1 MGVPLYPCD
10 LTMLVLGRGRAEQ
23 ARTLSTVASLYSGE
37 SKSWMYRKV
46 AIIGAILVGLHA
58 AEILLFGTSPTGSVI
73 ANTLQLIAC
82 GLATAMACRASLR
95 ARGLGRPFWSVVAL
109 GLATWGVAN
118 LGWMYYE
125 NLLHQT
131 VPPLSLVRILFD
143 TQGVFF
149 AIALFLD
156 KEKDSPRFDVETLL
170 DCVQIAIVFFSGFF
184 GLYYVQVL
192 NGGPTATTDAFMVWS
207 YQVINVS
214 LVVLSAIVALLV
226 RTKRLRALYG
236 GLAAFLAFNAA
247 LAGIADYMQSV
258 HNVQTGTWY
267 DLGWTVPFLACAIWA
282 AWWQEPAQSTQEIA
296 IAKRKSLGA
305 LAFRNVML
313 GVAPLIVLSVVA
325 QLGTEWRRMGSLLL
339 GISVLCYAAR
349 LAVSQYREA
358 RSAEVVRRDTLAM
371 DSAMDGMAIVS
382 ADGKYTYVNEAYA
395 QLIGHPNPKSMIG
408 QYWVEVHS
416 SADVKMAKNEIREK
430 LFRDGRW
437 FGPVTIRRNGVPV
450 PTEISITKLPDGGF
464 VTIGRDVSERH
475 RAERFRQD
483 AETKYQ
489 TLIEQVAAVSY
500 IAELGMDGQW
510 LYVSPQVETMFGFA
524 ADEWLA
530 ESRQWTKHIHP
541 EDHKLV
547 EIAEEASKRGE
558 RFQAEYRIVRKDGR
572 VIWVS
577 DTAAVVP
584 GSDAHPLMEG
594 IIVDI
599 TDKKQLEGQLQQSRR
614 MEAVGRLAG
623 GIAHDFNNL
632 LTIIKGYTELAL
644 IRAKGM
650 PELRSDVERIED
662 ASERAAGLVRQL
674 LAFSRR
680 QVMQPKVLD
689 LNGIVVGL
697 DKLLRR
703 LMDEDIEMVTVAD
716 QAVGA
721 IKADPGQI
729 EQVIMNLVVNAR
741 DAMPNGG
748 KLIVETANVELD
760 ASYARDH
767 ASEKPGKYVMLA
779 VSDSGI
785 GMTAETVAHIFE
797 PFYTTKEN
805 GRGTGLGLSTV
816 YGIVKQSGGY
826 IWVYSELNHGT
837 TFKVYLPRVDEA
849 VESAAGGSGV
859 AKSSEPAKEVS
870 GRETILLVEDEPELR
885 ELTRTV
891 LAARGYNV
899 IEAMSAE
906 GAERLAS
913 DSSGDGKIHLLLT
926 DVIMPG
932 VSGREL
938 AKRVT
943 ARQPSVRVLY
953 MSGYTY
959 NVIAE
964 NGTLERGV
972 AFLQK
977 PFTPSALVEKVREVL
992 DMVVSGR

>member
-1 MGVPLYPCD
+1 
-10 LTMLVLGRGRAEQ
+10 
-23 ARTLSTVASLYSGE
+23 
-37 SKSWMYRKV
+37 MYRKI
-46 AIIGAILVGLHA
+46 AIIGAILVAAHA
-58 AEILLFGTSPTGSVI
+58 AEILLLGTSPTGSIV

-82 GLATAMACRASLR
+82 GLAAAMACRASQR
-95 ARGLGRPFWSVVAL
+95 GRGLARPFWSLVAL
-109 GLATWGVAN
+109 ALATWGIAN
-118 LGWMYYE
+118 IGWMYYE
-125 NLLHQT
+125 NLRHQT
-131 VPPLSLVRILFD
+131 IPPLSVVRILFD

-156 KEKDSPRFDVETLL
+156 KEKDSPRFDAETLL
-170 DCVQIAIVFFSGFF
+170 DSVQIAIVFFSGFF
-184 GLYYVQVL
+184 GLYYVQIL
-192 NGGPTATTDAFMVWS
+192 SGGSNATTDAFMTWS
-207 YQVINVS
+207 YQVINVC
-214 LVVLSAIVALLV
+214 LVVLSGIVALMM

-236 GLAAFLAFNAA
+236 GLTIFLTINAVF
-247 LAGIADYMQSV
+247 AGVADYVQSV
-258 HNVQTGTWY
+258 RNVQTGTWY
-267 DLGWTVPFLACAIWA
+267 DLGWTIPFLLCAVWA
-282 AWWQEPAQSTQEIA
+282 AWWQEPVQSTQEIA

-305 LAFRNVML
+305 LVFRNVML

-325 QLGTEWRRMGSLLL
+325 QLGTEWRRMGLLLL
-339 GISVLCYAAR
+339 GVSVLCYAAR
-349 LAVSQYREA
+349 LAVSQYHEA
-358 RSAEVVRRDTLAM
+358 YSAEMIRRDTLAM
-371 DSAMDGMAIVS
+371 DSAVDGMAIVS
-382 ADGKYTYVNEAYA
+382 REGKYTYVNEAYA
-395 QLIGHPNPKSMIG
+395 RLIGHPSAKSMIG
-408 QYWVEVHS
+408 QFWVEMHS
-416 SADVKMAKNEIREK
+416 QSDVKMAEKEIRDG
-430 LFRDGRW
+430 LMRDGKW
-437 FGPVTIRRNGVPV
+437 FGPVTIRRNGVRV
-450 PTEISITKLPDGGF
+450 PTEISITMLPDGGV
-464 VTIGRDVSERH
+464 VTIGRDVSERQ
-475 RAERFRQD
+475 RVERSRQE

-489 TLIEQVAAVSY
+489 TLIEQVAAISY
-500 IAELGMDGQW
+500 IAEMGMDGQW
-510 LYVSPQVETMFGFA
+510 LYVSPQVEAMFGFT

-530 ESRQWTKHIHP
+530 NSRQWTKHIHP
-541 EDHKLV
+541 EDHKIV
-547 EIAEEASKRGE
+547 EVAEEASKRGDK
-558 RFQAEYRIVRKDGR
+558 FQAEYRIVRKDGR
-572 VIWVS
+572 TIWVS

-584 GSDAHPLMEG
+584 GSDSHPLMEG
-594 IIVDI
+594 IIIDI

-632 LTIIKGYTELAL
+632 LTVIKGYTELAL
-644 IRAKGM
+644 IRAKGL

-662 ASERAAGLVRQL
+662 AAERAAGLVRQL

-703 LMDEDIEMVTVAD
+703 LMDEDIEMMTVAND
-716 QAVGA
+716 GIGA

-748 KLIVETANVELD
+748 RLVVETASAELD

-767 ASEKPGKYVMLA
+767 ASVKPGKYVMLA
-779 VSDSGI
+779 VSDNGI
-785 GMTAETVAHIFE
+785 GMSADTVAHIFE

-837 TFKVYLPRVDEA
+837 TFKVYLPRVEEA
-849 VESAAGGSGV
+849 LDSDAGPGAVDVGSAKAAVKAAS
-859 AKSSEPAKEVS
+859 APAKELS

-885 ELTRTV
+885 ELTRNV
-891 LAARGYNV
+891 LSARGYNV

-906 GAERLAS
+906 GAERLATDAS
-913 DSSGDGKIHLLLT
+913 VTGKIHLLLT

-938 AKRVT
+938 AKRVL
-943 ARQPSVRVLY
+943 AKQPSVRVLY

-977 PFTPSALVEKVREVL
+977 PFTPSGLVEKVREVL
-992 DMVVSGR
+992 DMAVAR

>member
-1 MGVPLYPCD
+1 
-10 LTMLVLGRGRAEQ
+10 
-23 ARTLSTVASLYSGE
+23 
-37 SKSWMYRKV
+37 
-46 AIIGAILVGLHA
+46 
-58 AEILLFGTSPTGSVI
+58 
-73 ANTLQLIAC
+73 
-82 GLATAMACRASLR
+82 
-95 ARGLGRPFWSVVAL
+95 
-109 GLATWGVAN
+109 
-118 LGWMYYE
+118 
-125 NLLHQT
+125 
-131 VPPLSLVRILFD
+131 
-143 TQGVFF
+143 
-149 AIALFLD
+149 
-156 KEKDSPRFDVETLL
+156 
-170 DCVQIAIVFFSGFF
+170 
-184 GLYYVQVL
+184 
-192 NGGPTATTDAFMVWS
+192 
-207 YQVINVS
+207 
-214 LVVLSAIVALLV
+214 
-226 RTKRLRALYG
+226 
-236 GLAAFLAFNAA
+236 
-247 LAGIADYMQSV
+247 
-258 HNVQTGTWY
+258 
-267 DLGWTVPFLACAIWA
+267 
-282 AWWQEPAQSTQEIA
+282 
-296 IAKRKSLGA
+296 
-305 LAFRNVML
+305 
-313 GVAPLIVLSVVA
+313 
-325 QLGTEWRRMGSLLL
+325 
-339 GISVLCYAAR
+339 
-349 LAVSQYREA
+349 
-358 RSAEVVRRDTLAM
+358 
-371 DSAMDGMAIVS
+371 
-382 ADGKYTYVNEAYA
+382 
-395 QLIGHPNPKSMIG
+395 
-408 QYWVEVHS
+408 
-416 SADVKMAKNEIREK
+416 VKMAQNEIREK

-524 ADEWLA
+524 ADEWLVD
-530 ESRQWTKHIHP
+530 SRQWTKHIHP
-541 EDHKLV
+541 EDQKIV

-644 IRAKGM
+644 IRAKGL

-662 ASERAAGLVRQL
+662 AAERAAGLVRQL

-760 ASYARDH
+760 AIYARDH
-767 ASEKPGKYVMLA
+767 ASVKPGKYVMLA
-779 VSDSGI
+779 VSDTGI
-785 GMTAETVAHIFE
+785 GMSAETVAHIFE
-797 PFYTTKEN
+797 PFYTTKES

-837 TFKVYLPRVDEA
+837 TFKVYLPRVEEA
-849 VESAAGGSGV
+849 VESGAGAAGAGAAAGK
-859 AKSSEPAKEVS
+859 AAEPAKESSALS

-885 ELTRTV
+885 ELTRNV

-913 DSSGDGKIHLLLT
+913 DSSGGGKIHLLLT

>member
-1 MGVPLYPCD
+1 
-10 LTMLVLGRGRAEQ
+10 
-23 ARTLSTVASLYSGE
+23 
-37 SKSWMYRKV
+37 MYRKV
-46 AIIGAILVGLHA
+46 AIIGAILIGLHVV
-58 AEILLFGTSPTGSVI
+58 EILLLGISLTGSLV

-82 GLATAMACRASLR
+82 GLAAAMACRASVR
-95 ARGLGRPFWSVVAL
+95 ARGLARPLWSMVAL
-109 GLATWGVAN
+109 AMATWGVAN

-125 NLLHQT
+125 NVLH
-131 VPPLSLVRILFD
+131 VAIPPLSVIRILFD

-156 KEKDSPRFDVETLL
+156 KEKDSPRFDAETLL
-170 DCVQIAIVFFSGFF
+170 DSVQIAIVFFSGFF
-184 GLYYVQVL
+184 GLYYVQL
-192 NGGPTATTDAFMVWS
+192 MSGGANANTDAFMVWS
-207 YQVINVS
+207 FQIINIS
-214 LVVLSAIVALLV
+214 LVLLSAVVTLMM

-236 GLAAFLAFNAA
+236 GLTAFLTLNAA
-247 LAGIADYMQSV
+247 LAGLADYVQSV
-258 HNVQTGTWY
+258 HNVSTGTWY
-267 DLGWTVPFLACAIWA
+267 DLGWTVPFLACAVWA
-282 AWWQEPAQSTQEIA
+282 AWWQEPVQSTQEIA
-296 IAKRKSLGA
+296 IAKRKSLGM

-313 GVAPLIVLSVVA
+313 GVAPLIVLAVVA
-325 QLGTEWRRMGSLLL
+325 QLGPEWRRVGLLLL

-349 LAVSQYREA
+349 LAVSQYHEA
-358 RSAEVVRRDTLAM
+358 RSAEMIRRDTLAM

-382 ADGKYTYVNEAYA
+382 SEGKYTYVNAAYA
-395 QLIGHPNPKSMIG
+395 KLMGHGSAKAMVG
-408 QYWVEVHS
+408 QYWVEMHS
-416 SADVKMAKNEIREK
+416 PSDVKLAERQIREGLAREGK
-430 LFRDGRW
+430 W
-437 FGPVTIRRNGVPV
+437 FGPVMIRRNGVPV
-450 PTEISITKLPDGGF
+450 PTEVSITKLPDGGV
-464 VTIGRDVSERH
+464 VTIGRDVSERQ
-475 RAERFRQD
+475 RVERSRQE

-500 IAELGMDGQW
+500 IAEMGMNGQW

-530 ESRQWTKHIHP
+530 DSREWSKHIHP
-541 EDHKLV
+541 EDRAIV

-572 VIWVS
+572 IIWVS

-584 GSDAHPLMEG
+584 GSDSHPLMEG
-594 IIVDI
+594 IIIDI
-599 TDKKQLEGQLQQSRR
+599 TDKKQLEGQLQQARR

-632 LTIIKGYTELAL
+632 LTVIKGYTELAL
-644 IRAKGM
+644 IRTKGM
-650 PELRSDVERIED
+650 PEIRSDVERIED

-680 QVMQPKVLD
+680 QVMQPKILD

-703 LMDEDIEMVTVAD
+703 LMDEDIEMVTIAND
-716 QAVGA
+716 SIGA

-741 DAMPNGG
+741 DAMPSGG
-748 KLIVETANVELD
+748 RLTVETANVELD
-760 ASYARDH
+760 ALYARDH
-767 ASEKPGKYVMLA
+767 ATVKPGKYVMLA
-779 VSDSGI
+779 VSDTGI
-785 GMTAETVAHIFE
+785 GMSADTVAHIFE
-797 PFYTTKEN
+797 PFYTTKES

-826 IWVYSELNHGT
+826 IWVYSELDHGT
-837 TFKVYLPRVDEA
+837 TFKVYLPRVEE
-849 VESAAGGSGV
+849 VV
-859 AKSSEPAKEVS
+859 EPAVGAGKPASSPVKDLS

-891 LAARGYNV
+891 LTERGYNV

-906 GAERLAS
+906 GAERLATQE
-913 DSSGDGKIHLLLT
+913 SGGSKIHLLLT

-938 AKRVT
+938 AKRVL

-977 PFTPSALVEKVREVL
+977 PFTPSGLVEKVREVL
-992 DMVVSGR
+992 DMVVTGR

>member
-1 MGVPLYPCD
+1 
-10 LTMLVLGRGRAEQ
+10 
-23 ARTLSTVASLYSGE
+23 
-37 SKSWMYRKV
+37 MYRKV
-46 AIIGAILVGLHA
+46 AIIGAILVGLQA
-58 AEILLFGTSPTGSVI
+58 GEVLLLGTSPTGSFV
-73 ANTLQLIAC
+73 ANTLQLLAC
-82 GLATAMACRASLR
+82 GLAAAMTLSASQR
-95 ARGLGRPFWSVVAL
+95 ARGLARPFWSMISL
-109 GLATWGVAN
+109 SLASWCVAN

-125 NLLHQT
+125 NVRHVT
-131 VPPLSLVRILFD
+131 IPPMSIVRILFD

-156 KEKDSPRFDVETLL
+156 KEKDSPRFDAETLL
-170 DCVQIAIVFFSGFF
+170 DSVQIAIVFFSGFF
-184 GLYYVQVL
+184 GLYYVQL
-192 NGGPTATTDAFMVWS
+192 LSSGPNASTDAFMTWS
-207 YQVINVS
+207 LPVINAC
-214 LVVLSAIVALLV
+214 LVLLSAIVTLMV
-226 RTKRLRALYG
+226 RTKRLRMLYG
-236 GLAAFLAFNAA
+236 GLTAYLAINAV
-247 LAGIADYMQSV
+247 LAGITDYVQSV
-258 HNVQTGTWY
+258 YNVQTGTWY
-267 DLGWTVPFLACAIWA
+267 DLGWTIPFVLCAIWA
-282 AWWQEPAQSTQEIA
+282 AWWQEPVQSTQEIA
-296 IAKRKSLGA
+296 IPKRKSLWA
-305 LAFRNVML
+305 LALRNVML

-325 QLGTEWRRMGSLLL
+325 QLGTEWRRVGLLLL
-339 GISVLCYAAR
+339 GISLLCYAAR
-349 LAVSQYREA
+349 LAVSQYHEA
-358 RSAEVVRRDTLAM
+358 HSAEMVRRDTLAM

-382 ADGKYTYVNEAYA
+382 AEGKYTYVNAAYA
-395 QLIGHPNPKSMIG
+395 KLMGHRSAQAMLG
-408 QYWVEVHS
+408 QYWVEMHS
-416 SADVKMAKNEIREK
+416 PSDVKPAEQSIREG
-430 LFRDGRW
+430 LARDGKW

-450 PTEISITKLPDGGF
+450 PTELSITKLPDGGV
-464 VTIGRDVSERH
+464 VTIGRDVSERQLV
-475 RAERFRQD
+475 ERSRQE

-500 IAELGMDGQW
+500 IAELGIDGQW
-510 LYVSPQVETMFGFA
+510 LYVSPQVATMFGFT

-530 ESRQWTKHIHP
+530 ESREWFKHIHP
-541 EDHKLV
+541 EDRKIV
-547 EIAEEASKRGE
+547 ESAEEASKRGE
-558 RFQAEYRIVRKDGR
+558 RFQAEYRIIRKDGR

-584 GSDAHPLMEG
+584 GSDSHPLMEG

-632 LTIIKGYTELAL
+632 LTVIKGYTELAL
-644 IRAKGM
+644 IRTKGM
-650 PELRSDVERIED
+650 PEIRSDVERIED

-680 QVMQPKVLD
+680 QVMQPKILD
-689 LNGIVVGL
+689 LNSIVVGL

-703 LMDEDIEMVTVAD
+703 LMDEDIEMVTVASES
-716 QAVGA
+716 VGA

-748 KLIVETANVELD
+748 RLTVETANVELD
-760 ASYARDH
+760 AIYARDH
-767 ASEKPGKYVMLA
+767 ASVKPGKYVMLA
-779 VSDSGI
+779 VSDTGV
-785 GMTAETVAHIFE
+785 GMSAETVAHIFE

-826 IWVYSELNHGT
+826 VYVYSELNHGT
-837 TFKVYLPRVDEA
+837 TFKVYLPRVNEA
-849 VESAAGGSGV
+849 VESGV
-859 AKSSEPAKEVS
+859 AAKPAKPAKQLS
-870 GRETILLVEDEPELR
+870 GNETILLVEDEPELR

-891 LAARGYNV
+891 LTERGYNV

-906 GAERLAS
+906 GAERLATQE
-913 DSSGDGKIHLLLT
+913 SGGAKIHLLLT

-938 AKRVT
+938 AKRVL

-977 PFTPSALVEKVREVL
+977 PFTPSGLVEKVREVL
-992 DMVVSGR
+992 DTVVSGR

>member
-1 MGVPLYPCD
+1 
-10 LTMLVLGRGRAEQ
+10 
-23 ARTLSTVASLYSGE
+23 
-37 SKSWMYRKV
+37 MYRKV

-58 AEILLFGTSPTGSVI
+58 AEILLFGTSPTGSLI

-184 GLYYVQVL
+184 GLYYVKVL

-214 LVVLSAIVALLV
+214 LVVLAAIVTLMA

-236 GLAAFLAFNAA
+236 GLAAFLTLNTLF
-247 LAGIADYMQSV
+247 AGIADYVQSV

-267 DLGWTVPFLACAIWA
+267 DLGWTVPFLACATWA
-282 AWWQEPAQSTQEIA
+282 AWWQEPAQSTEEIA

-313 GVAPLIVLSVVA
+313 GIAPLIVLSVVA
-325 QLGTEWRRMGSLLL
+325 QLGAEWRRAGLVLL

-349 LAVSQYREA
+349 LAVSQFREA

-382 ADGKYTYVNEAYA
+382 ADGRYTYVNAAYA
-395 QLIGHPNPKSMIG
+395 QLIGHSSPALMIG
-408 QYWVEVHS
+408 EYWVEVHS
-416 SADVKMAKNEIREK
+416 SADVKMAKNEIHEK
-430 LFRDGRW
+430 LLKDGRW
-437 FGPVTIRRNGVPV
+437 FGPVTIRRNGTPV

-489 TLIEQVAAVSY
+489 TLIEQVAAISY

-530 ESRQWTKHIHP
+530 DSRQWTKHIHP
-541 EDHKLV
+541 EDHKIV

-644 IRAKGM
+644 IRAKG
-650 PELRSDVERIED
+650 
-662 ASERAAGLVRQL
+662 
-674 LAFSRR
+674 
-680 QVMQPKVLD
+680 
-689 LNGIVVGL
+689 
-697 DKLLRR
+697 
-703 LMDEDIEMVTVAD
+703 
-716 QAVGA
+716 
-721 IKADPGQI
+721 
-729 EQVIMNLVVNAR
+729 
-741 DAMPNGG
+741 
-748 KLIVETANVELD
+748 
-760 ASYARDH
+760 
-767 ASEKPGKYVMLA
+767 
-779 VSDSGI
+779 
-785 GMTAETVAHIFE
+785 
-797 PFYTTKEN
+797 
-805 GRGTGLGLSTV
+805 
-816 YGIVKQSGGY
+816 
-826 IWVYSELNHGT
+826 
-837 TFKVYLPRVDEA
+837 
-849 VESAAGGSGV
+849 
-859 AKSSEPAKEVS
+859 
-870 GRETILLVEDEPELR
+870 
-885 ELTRTV
+885 
-891 LAARGYNV
+891 
-899 IEAMSAE
+899 
-906 GAERLAS
+906 
-913 DSSGDGKIHLLLT
+913 
-926 DVIMPG
+926 
-932 VSGREL
+932 
-938 AKRVT
+938 
-943 ARQPSVRVLY
+943 
-953 MSGYTY
+953 
-959 NVIAE
+959 
-964 NGTLERGV
+964 
-972 AFLQK
+972 
-977 PFTPSALVEKVREVL
+977 
-992 DMVVSGR
+992 

>member
-1 MGVPLYPCD
+1 MERD
-10 LTMLVLGRGRAEQ
+10 GRAQ
-23 ARTLSTVASLYSGE
+23 ARPCKTKGSFTLLWGE
-37 SKSWMYRKV
+37 QELMYRKV
-46 AIIGAILVGLHA
+46 AIIGAILAGLHA
-58 AEILLFGTSPTGSVI
+58 GEILLFGTSPTGSLI

-82 GLATAMACRASLR
+82 GLATAMACKASQR
-95 ARGLGRPFWSVVAL
+95 GRGLARPFWSVVAL

-184 GLYYVQVL
+184 GLYYVQL
-192 NGGPTATTDAFMVWS
+192 LSGGASANTDTFMTWS

-214 LVVLSAIVALLV
+214 LVLLSAIVTLIV
-226 RTKRLRALYG
+226 RSKRLRALYG
-236 GLAAFLAFNAA
+236 ALTAFLTLNAMLAGLA
-247 LAGIADYMQSV
+247 DYVQSV

-267 DLGWTVPFLACAIWA
+267 DLGWTVPFLACAVWA
-282 AWWQEPAQSTQEIA
+282 AWWQEPVQSTQEIA
-296 IAKRKSLGA
+296 IAKRKSLGM
-305 LAFRNVML
+305 LVLRNVML
-313 GVAPLIVLSVVA
+313 GVAPLFVLSVVA
-325 QLGTEWRRMGSLLL
+325 QIGTEWRRAGLLLL

-349 LAVSQYREA
+349 LAVSQYHEA
-358 RSAEVVRRDTLAM
+358 YSAEMIRRDTLAM

-382 ADGKYTYVNEAYA
+382 SEGKYTYVNESYA
-395 QLIGHPNPKSMIG
+395 RLMGHPNAKAMVG
-408 QYWVEVHS
+408 QYWMEVHAS
-416 SADVKMAKNEIREK
+416 NDVKTAAQQIHEG
-430 LFRDGRW
+430 LARDGRW

-450 PTEISITKLPDGGF
+450 PTEISITKLPDGGV
-464 VTIGRDVSERH
+464 VTIGRDVSERQ
-475 RAERFRQD
+475 RAERSRLE
-483 AETKYQ
+483 AESKYQ
-489 TLIEQVAAVSY
+489 TLIEQVAAISY
-500 IAELGMDGQW
+500 IAELGIDGQW
-510 LYVSPQVETMFGFA
+510 LYVSPQVETMFGFP

-530 ESRQWTKHIHP
+530 NSRQWMKHIHP
-541 EDHKLV
+541 EDHKVV
-547 EIAEEASKRGE
+547 ELAEDASKRGE

-572 VIWVS
+572 IIWVS

-584 GSDAHPLMEG
+584 GSDSHPLMEG
-594 IIVDI
+594 IIIDI

-632 LTIIKGYTELAL
+632 LTVIKGYTELAL

-650 PELRSDVERIED
+650 PELRSDIERIED

-680 QVMQPKVLD
+680 QVMQPKILD

-703 LMDEDIEMVTVAD
+703 LMDEDIEMVTIAND
-716 QAVGA
+716 SIGA

-741 DAMPNGG
+741 DAMPDGG
-748 KLIVETANVELD
+748 RLTVETANVELD
-760 ASYARDH
+760 ALYARDH
-767 ASEKPGKYVMLA
+767 ASVKPGRYVMLA
-779 VSDSGI
+779 VSDTGI
-785 GMTAETVAHIFE
+785 GMSAETVAHIFE

-837 TFKVYLPRVDEA
+837 TFKVYLPRVEEA
-849 VESAAGGSGV
+849 VESGAARP
-859 AKSSEPAKEVS
+859 AKSTSEPARELS
-870 GRETILLVEDEPELR
+870 GHETILLVEDEPELR

-891 LAARGYNV
+891 LAERGYNV

-906 GAERLAS
+906 GAERLATQE
-913 DSSGDGKIHLLLT
+913 SGGSKIHLLLT

-938 AKRVT
+938 AKRVL

-977 PFTPSALVEKVREVL
+977 PFTPSGLVEKVREVL

>member
-1 MGVPLYPCD
+1 
-10 LTMLVLGRGRAEQ
+10 
-23 ARTLSTVASLYSGE
+23 
-37 SKSWMYRKV
+37 MYRKV

-58 AEILLFGTSPTGSVI
+58 GEILLFGTSPTGSII

-82 GLATAMACRASLR
+82 GLATTMACRASLR
-95 ARGLGRPFWSVVAL
+95 GRGLARPFWSVVAL

-125 NLLHQT
+125 NFLHQP
-131 VPPLSLVRILFD
+131 VPPLSIVRILFD

-214 LVVLSAIVALLV
+214 LVMLAVIVTLMS

-236 GLAAFLAFNAA
+236 GLAAFLTFNTV
-247 LAGIADYMQSV
+247 LAGVADYMQSV

-267 DLGWTVPFLACAIWA
+267 DLGWTVPFLACATWA

-296 IAKRKSLGA
+296 IAKSKSLGA

-325 QLGTEWRRMGSLLL
+325 QLGAEWRRAGLVLL

-349 LAVSQYREA
+349 LAVSQFREA

-382 ADGKYTYVNEAYA
+382 ADGRYTYVNAAYA
-395 QLIGHPNPKSMIG
+395 QLIGHPSPALMIG
-408 QYWVEVHS
+408 EYWVEVHS
-416 SADVKMAKNEIREK
+416 SADVKMAQNEIREK

-483 AETKYQ
+483 AESKYQ

-530 ESRQWTKHIHP
+530 DSRQWTKHIHP
-541 EDHKLV
+541 EDQKIV

-644 IRAKGM
+644 IRAKGL

-662 ASERAAGLVRQL
+662 AAERAAGLVRQL

-760 ASYARDH
+760 AIYARDH
-767 ASEKPGKYVMLA
+767 ASVKPGKYVMLA
-779 VSDSGI
+779 VSDTGI
-785 GMTAETVAHIFE
+785 GMSAETVAHIFE

-837 TFKVYLPRVDEA
+837 TFKVYLPRVEEA
-849 VESAAGGSGV
+849 VESGAGAAGSGG
-859 AKSSEPAKEVS
+859 AAGKAAEPAKELAALS

-885 ELTRTV
+885 ELTRNV

-913 DSSGDGKIHLLLT
+913 DSSGGGKIHLLLT

>member
-1 MGVPLYPCD
+1 MH
-10 LTMLVLGRGRAEQ
+10 
-23 ARTLSTVASLYSGE
+23 
-37 SKSWMYRKV
+37 RKV
-46 AIIGAILVGLHA
+46 AIIAAVLVVSHA
-58 AEILLFGTSPTGSVI
+58 GEILLLGTSPTGSVV
-73 ANTLQLIAC
+73 ANTLQLFAC
-82 GLATAMACRASLR
+82 GLAVAMAVKASLR
-95 ARGLGRPFWSVVAL
+95 ARGLARPFWSMVAL

-125 NLLHQT
+125 NLLHT
-131 VPPLSLVRILFD
+131 AIPPLSIVRILFD

-170 DCVQIAIVFFSGFF
+170 DSVQIAIVFFSGFF
-184 GLYYVQVL
+184 GLYYVQVMS
-192 NGGPTATTDAFMVWS
+192 GGSNAATDAFMTWS
-207 YQVINVS
+207 YQVINGS
-214 LVVLSAIVALLV
+214 LVALAAIVTLMV
-226 RTKRLRALYG
+226 RTKRMRALYG
-236 GLAAFLAFNAA
+236 GLTAFLAVNAVF
-247 LAGIADYMQSV
+247 AGIADYVQSV
-258 HNVQTGTWY
+258 RNVQTGTWY
-267 DLGWTVPFLACAIWA
+267 DLGWTTPFLACAIWA
-282 AWWQEPAQSTQEIA
+282 AWWHEPVQSTQEIA

-325 QLGTEWRRMGSLLL
+325 QLGTEWRRMGLLL
-339 GISVLCYAAR
+339 LSISVLCYAAR
-349 LAVSQYREA
+349 LAVSQFHEA
-358 RSAEVVRRDTLAM
+358 RSAEMVRRDTVAM

-382 ADGKYTYVNEAYA
+382 AEGKYTYVNAAYA
-395 QLIGHPNPKSMIG
+395 QLMGHASARAMVG
-408 QYWVEVHS
+408 QYWVEMHS
-416 SADVKMAKNEIREK
+416 PSDVKTAEKQIREGLEREGK
-430 LFRDGRW
+430 W

-450 PTEISITKLPDGGF
+450 PTEISITKLADGGV
-464 VTIGRDVSERH
+464 VTIGRDVSDRD
-475 RAERFRQD
+475 RAEKFRKD
-483 AETKYQ
+483 AESKYQ
-489 TLIEQVAAVSY
+489 TLVEQVAAISY

-510 LYVSPQVETMFGFA
+510 LYVSPQVETMFGFT

-541 EDHKLV
+541 EDHKIV
-547 EIAEEASKRGE
+547 EIAEDASKRSE

-584 GSDAHPLMEG
+584 GSNSHPLMEG

-662 ASERAAGLVRQL
+662 AAERAAGLVRQL

-703 LMDEDIEMVTVAD
+703 LMDEDIQMVTVAND
-716 QAVGA
+716 AVGA

-741 DAMPNGG
+741 DAMPSGG
-748 KLIVETANVELD
+748 RLTVETANAELD
-760 ASYARDH
+760 ATYARDH
-767 ASEKPGKYVMLA
+767 ASVKPGKYVMLA
-779 VSDSGI
+779 VSDTGI
-785 GMTAETVAHIFE
+785 GMSAETVAHIFE

-837 TFKVYLPRVDEA
+837 TFKVYLPRVEEA
-849 VESAAGGSGV
+849 VETAVAAKPV
-859 AKSSEPAKEVS
+859 EKVPAKALS

-891 LAARGYNV
+891 LAERGYNV

-913 DSSGDGKIHLLLT
+913 DRRDGAKIHLLLT

-938 AKRVT
+938 AKRVL

>member
-1 MGVPLYPCD
+1 
-10 LTMLVLGRGRAEQ
+10 
-23 ARTLSTVASLYSGE
+23 
-37 SKSWMYRKV
+37 
-46 AIIGAILVGLHA
+46 
-58 AEILLFGTSPTGSVI
+58 
-73 ANTLQLIAC
+73 
-82 GLATAMACRASLR
+82 
-95 ARGLGRPFWSVVAL
+95 
-109 GLATWGVAN
+109 
-118 LGWMYYE
+118 MYYE
-125 NLLHQT
+125 NLLHFV
-131 VPPLSLVRILFD
+131 VPPLSIVRILFD

-170 DCVQIAIVFFSGFF
+170 DSVQIAIVFFSGFF
-184 GLYYVQVL
+184 GLYYVQVMS
-192 NGGPTATTDAFMVWS
+192 GGTNAATDAFMTWS

-214 LVVLSAIVALLV
+214 LVVLAVIVTIMV

-236 GLAAFLAFNAA
+236 GLAAFLAINAV
-247 LAGIADYMQSV
+247 LAGIADYVQSV
-258 HNVQTGTWY
+258 RNVQTGTWY
-267 DLGWTVPFLACAIWA
+267 DLGWTTPFLACAIWA
-282 AWWQEPAQSTQEIA
+282 AWWHEPVQSTQEIA
-296 IAKRKSLGA
+296 IAKQKSLGA

-325 QLGTEWRRMGSLLL
+325 QLGAEWRRMGLLL
-339 GISVLCYAAR
+339 LSISVLCYAAR
-349 LAVSQYREA
+349 LAVSQFHEA
-358 RSAEVVRRDTLAM
+358 RSAEMVRRDTLAM

-382 ADGKYTYVNEAYA
+382 AEGKYTYVNAAYA
-395 QLIGHPNPKSMIG
+395 QLMGHSNARAMVG
-408 QYWVEVHS
+408 QYWVEMHS
-416 SADVKMAKNEIREK
+416 PSDVKTAEKQIREG
-430 LFRDGRW
+430 LGREGRW

-450 PTEISITKLPDGGF
+450 PTEISITKLPDGGV
-464 VTIGRDVSERH
+464 VTIGRDVSERDQ
-475 RAERFRQD
+475 AEKFRKD

-489 TLIEQVAAVSY
+489 TLVEQVAAISY

-510 LYVSPQVETMFGFA
+510 IYVSPQVETMFGFT

-541 EDHKLV
+541 EDHKIV
-547 EIAEEASKRGE
+547 EIAEDASKRSE

-584 GSDAHPLMEG
+584 GSDSHPLMEG

-662 ASERAAGLVRQL
+662 AAERAAGLVRQL

-703 LMDEDIEMVTVAD
+703 LMDEDIQMVTVANE
-716 QAVGA
+716 AVGA

-741 DAMPNGG
+741 DAMPSGG
-748 KLIVETANVELD
+748 RLTVETSNAELD
-760 ASYARDH
+760 ETYARDH
-767 ASEKPGKYVMLA
+767 ASVKPGKYVMLA
-779 VSDSGI
+779 VSDTGI
-785 GMTAETVAHIFE
+785 GMSADTVAHIFE

-837 TFKVYLPRVDEA
+837 TFKVYLPRVEEA
-849 VESAAGGSGV
+849 VETAVAAKPAEPV
-859 AKSSEPAKEVS
+859 ATKELS

-891 LAARGYNV
+891 LAGRGYNV

-913 DSSGDGKIHLLLT
+913 DRRDGAKIHLLLT

-938 AKRVT
+938 AKRVV

>member
-1 MGVPLYPCD
+1 
-10 LTMLVLGRGRAEQ
+10 
-23 ARTLSTVASLYSGE
+23 
-37 SKSWMYRKV
+37 MYRKV
-46 AIIGAILVGLHA
+46 AIIGAVLVGLHA
-58 AEILLFGTSPTGSVI
+58 CEILFLGTSPTGSLV

-82 GLATAMACRASLR
+82 GMAAATTLLASQR
-95 ARGLGRPFWSVVAL
+95 ARGLARPFWSMISLAL
-109 GLATWGVAN
+109 ASWGVAN

-125 NLLHQT
+125 NLRHVT
-131 VPPLSLVRILFD
+131 TPPMSIVRILFD

-149 AIALFLD
+149 CIALFLD
-156 KEKDSPRFDVETLL
+156 KEKDSPRFDAETLL
-170 DCVQIAIVFFSGFF
+170 DSVQIATVFFSGFF
-184 GLYYVQVL
+184 GLYYVQL
-192 NGGPTATTDAFMVWS
+192 LSGGTTAATDALMTWS
-207 YQVINVS
+207 LQVINVS
-214 LVVLSAIVALLV
+214 LVVLSAIVTLMV

-236 GLAAFLAFNAA
+236 GLTAFLAIYAA
-247 LAGIADYMQSV
+247 LAGVTDYVQSV
-258 HNVQTGTWY
+258 YNVQTGTWY
-267 DLGWTVPFLACAIWA
+267 DLGWTVPFIACAMWA
-282 AWWQEPAQSTQEIA
+282 SWWREPEQSTREVA

-325 QLGTEWRRMGSLLL
+325 QLGTEWRRVGLLLL
-339 GISVLCYAAR
+339 GISILCYAAR
-349 LAVSQYREA
+349 LAVSQYHEA
-358 RSAEVVRRDTLAM
+358 YSAEMIRRDTVAM

-382 ADGKYTYVNEAYA
+382 PEGKYTYVNESYA
-395 QLIGHPNPKSMIG
+395 RLMGHSGAKAMVG
-408 QYWVEVHS
+408 QFWVEMH
-416 SADVKMAKNEIREK
+416 APNDVKPAERQIREGLEREGK
-430 LFRDGRW
+430 W

-450 PTEISITKLPDGGF
+450 PTELSITKLPDGGV
-464 VTIGRDVSERH
+464 VTIGRDVSERQ
-475 RAERFRQD
+475 RAERSRLE

-489 TLIEQVAAVSY
+489 TLIEQVAAISY

-510 LYVSPQVETMFGFA
+510 LYVSPQVETMFGFP

-541 EDHKLV
+541 EDQKIV

-572 VIWVS
+572 IIWVS

-584 GSDAHPLMEG
+584 GSDSHPLMEG
-594 IIVDI
+594 IIIDI

-632 LTIIKGYTELAL
+632 LTVIKGYTELAL
-644 IRAKGM
+644 IRTKGM
-650 PELRSDVERIED
+650 PEIRSDVERIED

-680 QVMQPKVLD
+680 QVMQPKILD

-703 LMDEDIEMVTVAD
+703 LMDEDIEMVTIAND
-716 QAVGA
+716 SIGA

-748 KLIVETANVELD
+748 RLTVETANVELD
-760 ASYARDH
+760 ALYARDH
-767 ASEKPGKYVMLA
+767 ASVKPGKYVMLA
-779 VSDSGI
+779 VSDTGI
-785 GMTAETVAHIFE
+785 GMSADTVGHIFE
-797 PFYTTKEN
+797 PFYTTKES

-837 TFKVYLPRVDEA
+837 TFKVYLPRVEEA
-849 VESAAGGSGV
+849 VDSAAAGA
-859 AKSSEPAKEVS
+859 AKPTPRPAKELS

-891 LAARGYNV
+891 LTERGYNV

-906 GAERLAS
+906 GAERLATQE
-913 DSSGDGKIHLLLT
+913 SGGSKIHLLLT

-938 AKRVT
+938 AKRVL
-943 ARQPSVRVLY
+943 ARQP
-953 MSGYTY
+953 
-959 NVIAE
+959 A
-964 NGTLERGV
+964 
-972 AFLQK
+972 
-977 PFTPSALVEKVREVL
+977 
-992 DMVVSGR
+992 

>member
-1 MGVPLYPCD
+1 MH
-10 LTMLVLGRGRAEQ
+10 
-23 ARTLSTVASLYSGE
+23 
-37 SKSWMYRKV
+37 RKV
-46 AIIGAILVGLHA
+46 AIIAAVLVVLHA
-58 AEILLFGTSPTGSVI
+58 GEILLLGTSPIGSLV
-73 ANTLQLIAC
+73 ANTLQLFAC
-82 GLATAMACRASLR
+82 ALAVAMACKASQR
-95 ARGLGRPFWSVVAL
+95 ARGLARPFWSMVAL
-109 GLATWGVAN
+109 ALATWGVAN

-125 NLLHQT
+125 NLRHI
-131 VPPLSLVRILFD
+131 VIPPLSVVRILFD

-156 KEKDSPRFDVETLL
+156 KEKDSPRFDAETLL

-192 NGGPTATTDAFMVWS
+192 NGGTNAATDAFMTWS

-214 LVVLSAIVALLV
+214 LVVLAAIVTLMVAS
-226 RTKRLRALYG
+226 KRLRALYG
-236 GLAAFLAFNAA
+236 GLAAFLTINAV
-247 LAGIADYMQSV
+247 LAGFADYVQSV
-258 HNVQTGTWY
+258 RNVQTGTWY
-267 DLGWTVPFLACAIWA
+267 DLGWTTPFLLCAIWA
-282 AWWQEPAQSTQEIA
+282 AWWQEPVQSTHEIA

-325 QLGTEWRRMGSLLL
+325 QLGTEWRRVGLLLL

-349 LAVSQYREA
+349 LAVSQYHEA
-358 RSAEVVRRDTLAM
+358 RSAEMVRRDTLAM

-382 ADGKYTYVNEAYA
+382 GEGKYTYVNAAYA
-395 QLIGHPNPKSMIG
+395 RLMGHPNAQAMVG
-408 QYWVEVHS
+408 QFWVEMHS
-416 SADVKMAKNEIREK
+416 SNDVKTAERQIREG
-430 LFRDGRW
+430 LAGEGRW
-437 FGPVTIRRNGVPV
+437 FGPVTIQRNGVPV
-450 PTEISITKLPDGGF
+450 PTEISITKLPDGGV
-464 VTIGRDVSERH
+464 VTIGRDVSERQ
-475 RAERFRQD
+475 RSEKSRKE

-489 TLIEQVAAVSY
+489 TLVEQVAAISY

-510 LYVSPQVETMFGFA
+510 QYISPQVEAMFGFT

-530 ESRQWTKHIHP
+530 DSRQWVKHIHP
-541 EDHKLV
+541 EDQKIV
-547 EIAEEASKRGE
+547 EIAEEESKRSA

-577 DTAAVVP
+577 DTAAVMP

-662 ASERAAGLVRQL
+662 AAERAAGLVRQL

-703 LMDEDIEMVTVAD
+703 LMDEDIQMVTVANE
-716 QAVGA
+716 AVGA

-741 DAMPNGG
+741 DAMPKGG
-748 KLIVETANVELD
+748 RLTVETANAELD
-760 ASYARDH
+760 AAYARDH
-767 ASEKPGKYVMLA
+767 ASVKPGKYVMLA
-779 VSDSGI
+779 VSDTGI
-785 GMTAETVAHIFE
+785 GMSAETVAHIFE
-797 PFYTTKEN
+797 PFYTTKES

-849 VESAAGGSGV
+849 VETAQTAAKPAENV
-859 AKSSEPAKEVS
+859 PAKELS

-913 DSSGDGKIHLLLT
+913 DRRGGAKIHLLLT

-938 AKRVT
+938 AKRVV

-964 NGTLERGV
+964 NGTLEHGV

-992 DMVVSGR
+992 DMVVTGR

>member
-1 MGVPLYPCD
+1 V
-10 LTMLVLGRGRAEQ
+10 
-23 ARTLSTVASLYSGE
+23 
-37 SKSWMYRKV
+37 
-46 AIIGAILVGLHA
+46 
-58 AEILLFGTSPTGSVI
+58 
-73 ANTLQLIAC
+73 
-82 GLATAMACRASLR
+82 
-95 ARGLGRPFWSVVAL
+95 
-109 GLATWGVAN
+109 
-118 LGWMYYE
+118 
-125 NLLHQT
+125 
-131 VPPLSLVRILFD
+131 
-143 TQGVFF
+143 
-149 AIALFLD
+149 
-156 KEKDSPRFDVETLL
+156 
-170 DCVQIAIVFFSGFF
+170 
-184 GLYYVQVL
+184 
-192 NGGPTATTDAFMVWS
+192 
-207 YQVINVS
+207 
-214 LVVLSAIVALLV
+214 
-226 RTKRLRALYG
+226 
-236 GLAAFLAFNAA
+236 
-247 LAGIADYMQSV
+247 QSV
-258 HNVQTGTWY
+258 QNVQTGTWY
-267 DLGWTVPFLACAIWA
+267 DLGWTIPFALCATWA
-282 AWWQEPAQSTQEIA
+282 AWWQEPAQSTQEMA

-325 QLGTEWRRMGSLLL
+325 QLGTDWRRAGLVLL

-349 LAVSQYREA
+349 LAVSQYHEA
-358 RSAEVVRRDTLAM
+358 YSAEMIRRDTLAM

-382 ADGKYTYVNEAYA
+382 NEGKYTYVNEAYA
-395 QLIGHPNPKSMIG
+395 RLIGHPSAKSMVG

-416 SADVKMAKNEIREK
+416 PSDVDTAKRQIHDVLMRE
-430 LFRDGRW
+430 GRW
-437 FGPVTIRRNGVPV
+437 FGPVTIRRNGVGV
-450 PTEISITKLPDGGF
+450 PTEISITRLPDGGV
-464 VTIGRDVSERH
+464 VTIGRDVSERQ
-475 RAERFRQD
+475 RAERSRQE
-483 AETKYQ
+483 AESKYQ
-489 TLIEQVAAVSY
+489 TLIEQVAAISY
-500 IAELGMDGQW
+500 IAELGIDGQW

-530 ESRQWTKHIHP
+530 GSRQWTKHIHP
-541 EDHKLV
+541 EDRKIV

-572 VIWVS
+572 IIWVS

-584 GSDAHPLMEG
+584 GSDSHPLMEG

-599 TDKKQLEGQLQQSRR
+599 TDRKQLEGQLQQSRR

-703 LMDEDIEMVTVAD
+703 LMDEDIEMLTVAND
-716 QAVGA
+716 GIGA

-748 KLIVETANVELD
+748 RLVVETANAELD

-767 ASEKPGKYVMLA
+767 ASVKPGKYVMLA
-779 VSDSGI
+779 VSDNGI
-785 GMTAETVAHIFE
+785 GMSADTVAHIFE

-837 TFKVYLPRVDEA
+837 TFKVYLPRVDET
-849 VESAAGGSGV
+849 VESGV
-859 AKSSEPAKEVS
+859 AGTTKHEAPVKEMS

-891 LAARGYNV
+891 LASRGYNV

-913 DSSGDGKIHLLLT
+913 DASGTGKIHLLLT

-938 AKRVT
+938 AKRVL

-964 NGTLERGV
+964 DGTLERGV

-977 PFTPSALVEKVREVL
+977 PFTPSGLVEKVREVL